1 MAYGRERPICG
12 GIVDNNEFNYL
23 RGMCTDC
30 VNMKDREDIRHTELA
45 RIINAEFKQMCME
58 DMVVNGY

>member
-1 MAYGRERPICG
+1 MAYGRECPICG

-30 VNMKDREDIRHTELA
+30 VKMKDREDIRHTELA

-58 DMVVNGY
+58 DMVANGY